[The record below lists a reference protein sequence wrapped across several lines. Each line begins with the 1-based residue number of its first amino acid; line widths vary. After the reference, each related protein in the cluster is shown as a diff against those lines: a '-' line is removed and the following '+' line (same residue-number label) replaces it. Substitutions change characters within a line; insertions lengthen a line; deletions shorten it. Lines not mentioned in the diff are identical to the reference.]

1 MSTPFSRPLRSE
13 RSSSKSPRVS
23 RQAEALL
30 RAALERNAG
39 HTEALLFAAL
49 AAARRGDDDA
59 ALPLIAS
66 AHALAPHHAEV
77 RCSPVLPE
85 VLSNTNAGARAM
97 GLQALWQRSASP
109 WPRDHQSPPRQV
121 TRDYGAIL
129 FRLNRNREALPL
141 LRRAAQMLAGQKHGG
156 GALTSCLLK
165 LSAALLKAN
174 QHAECARVAR
184 RASRLE
190 PASAATP
197 ADALV
202 DACEKAMRAGQD
214 TSSAAID
221 MAM

>member
-1 MSTPFSRPLRSE
+1 M
-13 RSSSKSPRVS
+13 
-23 RQAEALL
+23 
-30 RAALERNAG
+30 
-39 HTEALLFAAL
+39 
-49 AAARRGDDDA
+49 
-59 ALPLIAS
+59 
-66 AHALAPHHAEV
+66 
-77 RCSPVLPE
+77 
-85 VLSNTNAGARAM
+85 
-97 GLQALWQRSASP
+97 
-109 WPRDHQSPPRQV
+109 

-141 LRRAAQMLAGQKHGG
+141 LRRAAQMLAGQKHG